1 MTKNEERV
9 QQWLDQPESPP
20 QPEPEKPKPRWVYAA
35 QLIGALLAPLA
46 LFLWMTWGRP
56 GGVAEAFVG
65 WAAVV
70 GIVFILAIGGL
81 KPGAS
86 R

>member
-1 MTKNEERV
+1 MTKNEELL
-9 QQWLDQPESPP
+9 QQWLDKPETPP
-20 QPEPEKPKPRWVYAA
+20 QPEPKEPKPRWVYAA

-46 LFLWMTWGRP
+46 LFLWMMWGSP

-70 GIVFILAIGGL
+70 CIVFILAIGFL
-81 KPGAS
+81 KRGAS